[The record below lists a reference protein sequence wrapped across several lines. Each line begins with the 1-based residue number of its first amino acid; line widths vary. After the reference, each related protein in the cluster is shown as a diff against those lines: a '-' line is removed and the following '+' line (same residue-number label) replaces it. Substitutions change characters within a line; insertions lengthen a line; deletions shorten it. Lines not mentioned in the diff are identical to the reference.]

1 MSEFDTKPQ
10 LDALKDAKEVM
21 KPNVGVVARII
32 PEDLYF
38 KICEKGRENAV
49 TPFSILLTAF
59 GKALAKYSD
68 NSKFLLNLP
77 VSYRPMELEGV
88 ENLVGLCS
96 NFILFGFDD
105 SRSIG
110 FLEDVY
116 KRQL

>member
-21 KPNVGVVARII
+21 KPNVGGSSSDYTRRLI
-32 PEDLYF
+32 F

-68 NSKFLLNLP
+68 NSKFLFKSSGIVP
-77 VSYRPMELEGV
+77 TDGV
-88 ENLVGLCS
+88 GRCRKFSGIV
-96 NFILFGFDD
+96 F
-105 SRSIG
+105 
-110 FLEDVY
+110 
-116 KRQL
+116 